1 VAFLP
6 NASPSA
12 WASAIPGSTVR
23 YLNNHVELLSAACT
37 SAKSSNAKMAQ
48 TQYFSINGAHV
59 ETRGRNPRPGE
70 VLNLC
75 FHGIGTP
82 GRQLE
87 PGEDS
92 CWVETGQF
100 EELLKTIAKYSWVA
114 ITFDDGNKSDVAIAM
129 PHLLRLN
136 LNATFFPLAARLGHP
151 GSLAS
156 EDVRSL
162 VRAGM
167 TVGSH
172 GMRHRSWPSVSDQEL
187 KEELADAAVAI
198 ADAAG
203 EPVTD
208 VACPFGSYDR
218 RVLSAVRRHGFSRV
232 YTVDGGAA
240 RRDAWLQSRY
250 SVRSS
255 DTPEDI
261 ERNAQSP
268 RGDMLPAT
276 IRKAKSAVKRWR

>member
-1 VAFLP
+1 
-6 NASPSA
+6 
-12 WASAIPGSTVR
+12 
-23 YLNNHVELLSAACT
+23 
-37 SAKSSNAKMAQ
+37 
-48 TQYFSINGAHV
+48 V
-59 ETRGRNPRPGE
+59 ETRVRNPRPGE

-92 CWVETGQF
+92 CWVGTEQF
-100 EELLKTIAKYSWVA
+100 QALLETIAKYPWVD

-129 PHLLRLN
+129 PNLLRLN
-136 LNATFFPLAARLGHP
+136 LSATFFPIAARLDQP
-151 GSLAS
+151 GSLTSA
-156 EDVRSL
+156 DVRSL

-172 GMRHRSWPSVSDQEL
+172 GMRHRSWPSVSGQEL
-187 KEELADAAVAI
+187 KEELRDAAVAI

-203 EPVTD
+203 EPVKH
-208 VACPFGSYDR
+208 VACPFGAYDR
-218 RVLSAVRRHGFSRV
+218 RVLSAVRRHGFSRL
-232 YTVDGGAA
+232 YTVDGGSA

-255 DTPEDI
+255 DTPESI

-268 RGDMLPAT
+268 RGDVLPAA
-276 IRKAKSAVKRWR
+276 IRKTKSAVKRWR